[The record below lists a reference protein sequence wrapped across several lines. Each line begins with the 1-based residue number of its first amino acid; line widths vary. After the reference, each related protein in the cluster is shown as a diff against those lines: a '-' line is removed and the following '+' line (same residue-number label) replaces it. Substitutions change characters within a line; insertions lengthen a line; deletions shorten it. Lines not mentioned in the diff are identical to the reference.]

1 MKLHRSLLLSIPV
14 IALALTQAGDAD
26 ACGACVPPV
35 GEPTQVTGHKMLLS
49 ISQEKT
55 TLWDQIEYAGDPSS
69 FAWVLPIKGQV
80 EVGLSSDALFN
91 LLSDRTATYVA
102 PPPLNCPPP
111 PDCWNWGTGSSG
123 AGGAGGGDASGGV
136 DVIAQEVVGPYE
148 TVQLSSQDPAALKN
162 WLIGHDYEISQDIA
176 PVIDAYVKE
185 GFNFLALKLVPG
197 KGINSMRPVRI
208 TTLGASATLPLRM
221 VAGGTG
227 AITPITLWVF
237 GEGKYDPKN
246 FKSFTIDPS
255 DVVWNWDT
263 SDSNY
268 AQLKDDAFK
277 ASLNLD
283 WLMQYANPASPW
295 DYEGTLQQLVDFLPD
310 QSGYGDQSDG
320 WATAS
325 KELQEDLD
333 DLFGGLNP
341 NFVWLTRMN
350 AELSRAAYTKD
361 LELGAAASQDPISSY
376 IQTSKAI
383 GKAPVCPVYEACPE
397 TGSGGTGG
405 GTGGNGG
412 NGGSGGLWGGFGN
425 GANGSKSS
433 GCAMGGSGDMS
444 TALAAIGLGLGLG
457 VVRRRRR
464 ASK

>member
-1 MKLHRSLLLSIPV
+1 MKLRHALLLSVPV
-14 IALALTQAGDAD
+14 VALALTQAGDAA

-91 LLSDRTATYVA
+91 LLSDRTQTYVA

-111 PDCWNWGTGSSG
+111 PDCWDWSSPADGTGG
-123 AGGAGGGDASGGV
+123 GGGASGDGGV
-136 DVIAQEVVGPYE
+136 EVIAQEVVGPYE
-148 TVQLSSQDPAALKN
+148 TVQLSSKDPAALKN

-176 PVIDAYVKE
+176 PIIDAYVKE

-197 KGINSMRPVRI
+197 QGVNSMRPVRI
-208 TTLGASATLPLRM
+208 STLGAGLTLPLRM

-227 AITPITLWVF
+227 AITPITLWVV
-237 GEGKYDPKN
+237 GEGKYDTKN
-246 FKSFTIDPS
+246 FKSFTIDPT

-277 ASLNLD
+277 ASNNLD
-283 WLMQYANPASPW
+283 WLLQFANPASAW
-295 DYEGTLQQLVDFLPD
+295 DYQGSLQQLVDFIPD
-310 QSGYGDQSDG
+310 QSGYGDPSDG

-325 KELQEDLD
+325 QELQEDLD
-333 DLFGGLNP
+333 DLFGSLDP
-341 NFVWLTRMN
+341 NAVWLTRMN
-350 AELSRAAYTKD
+350 AELSRAAYSKD
-361 LELGAAASQDPISSY
+361 LELGAAASQTPISSY

-383 GKAPVCPVYEACPE
+383 GEAPICPVYDACPE
-397 TGSGGTGG
+397 TGSGGS
-405 GTGGNGG
+405 
-412 NGGSGGLWGGFGN
+412 GSGSGSSSVGGMWGGFGN

-433 GCAMGGSGDMS
+433 SCAMGTSGDTS
-444 TALAAIGLGLGLG
+444 TVLAVLGLGLGLG
-457 VVRRRRR
+457 IARRRRR